1 MAWNKE
7 KSTTKELRV
16 SRQPKLKIWFKTHFV
31 LAFAIRLDWAL
42 RTPETS
48 EGQECSGGMREYP
61 CLLSPYLPLRNPELH
76 GGPLSTALHLNYLPD
91 PGFYKPLFHQPK
103 KLEQTQRS
111 KSFPCVPA
119 ESASSAQSTVV
130 QLCKRQFNHSC
141 KFYKWWLDHSP
152 KEGSTTSAAG
162 GRLWEWQPYL
172 TVFWDFPF
180 NDWGPQGPRLGC
192 KEVCWPSQGQT
203 IW

>member
-16 SRQPKLKIWFKTHFV
+16 SRQPKLKIWFKTHFI

-76 GGPLSTALHLNYLPD
+76 GGPCLLPFTWAISLIQGSTNPSS
-91 PGFYKPLFHQPK
+91 
-103 KLEQTQRS
+103 TNQRS
-111 KSFPCVPA
+111 WSRPKGLNPFPAFQQSQPVQHKALWSSFA
-119 ESASSAQSTVV
+119 RDSLTIAASFT
-130 QLCKRQFNHSC
+130 N
-141 KFYKWWLDHSP
+141 
-152 KEGSTTSAAG
+152 G
-162 GRLWEWQPYL
+162 G
-172 TVFWDFPF
+172 
-180 NDWGPQGPRLGC
+180 
-192 KEVCWPSQGQT
+192 
-203 IW
+203 